1 MDYPLAYYSYI
12 QQTETSNTHDNSLV
26 YLIGGLIFIL
36 IILIIN
42 SFISERRLDRLERI
56 QEVLMLNDR
65 TKEV

>member
-1 MDYPLAYYSYI
+1 MDYPLAYYSYF
-12 QQTETSNTHDNSLV
+12 QQTETLKTHDNELV

-42 SFISERRLDRLERI
+42 CLIAEKRLDRLERI

>member
-1 MDYPLAYYSYI
+1 MDYPLAYYSYFH
-12 QQTETSNTHDNSLV
+12 QTETVNTHDNSLV